1 MAYVPQD
8 VFLFSDTIANN
19 IAFGG
24 RNTDFKNVEQAAKAA
39 DLHDNIMNFPAR
51 YDTVLGERGITL
63 SGGQKQRVS
72 IARALILEP
81 KILILDDCLSAVD
94 TKTEHAIL
102 DKLKQIMQG
111 KTTFIISHRIS
122 SAKLADKVLVLDK
135 GEIVG
140 FNTHEKLYAE
150 NAIYRELYD
159 KQSNL
164 EEV

>member
-1 MAYVPQD
+1 
-8 VFLFSDTIANN
+8 
-19 IAFGG
+19 
-24 RNTDFKNVEQAAKAA
+24 VEQAAKAA
-39 DLHDNIMNFPAR
+39 DVHDNIINFPAR

-135 GEIVG
+135 GEKVG
-140 FNTHEKLYAE
+140 FDTHEKLYAE
-150 NAIYRELYD
+150 NSVYRELYD